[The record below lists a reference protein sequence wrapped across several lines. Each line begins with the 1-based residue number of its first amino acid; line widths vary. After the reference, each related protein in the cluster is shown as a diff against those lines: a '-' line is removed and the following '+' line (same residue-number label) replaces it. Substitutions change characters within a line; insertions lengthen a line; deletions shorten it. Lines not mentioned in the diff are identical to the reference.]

1 MSKLDER
8 LRDVTRRHFFKQA
21 GFGIGAMALA
31 SLLDDKLLAAVPRVD
46 DNVAPRGPHFAP
58 KAKRVI
64 YLFMAG
70 GPSQLDLFDYK
81 PALVKYDGQDIPQE
95 FNHAPAQILMNTG
108 HQIIGRPSLG
118 AWLMYGL
125 GSGNRDLP
133 GFVVLLSGENNPDG
147 GKSCWGSGFLPT
159 VYQGVEFRSKGEPV
173 LFLTN
178 PEGVT
183 PEERRRSIEVLKD
196 MNEAHLKSAGDP
208 EIVTRIA
215 ACEMAY

>member
-1 MSKLDER
+1 MNLWLMLRRGTSKVDTFMSDSVER

-95 FNHAPAQILMNTG
+95 FI
-108 HQIIGRPSLG
+108 
-118 AWLMYGL
+118 
-125 GSGNRDLP
+125 
-133 GFVVLLSGENNPDG
+133 
-147 GKSCWGSGFLPT
+147 
-159 VYQGVEFRSKGEPV
+159 KGERFAFIKGTPKMLGTPFRFRRHGQSGQELSDV
-173 LFLTN
+173 L
-178 PEGVT
+178 P
-183 PEERRRSIEVLKD
+183 
-196 MNEAHLKSAGDP
+196 HLAQ
-208 EIVTRIA
+208 
-215 ACEMAY
+215 